1 MLDKMYPFYAAALA
15 IVLAQVL
22 KPVIHWLIT
31 REWKN
36 DLFLAAGSMPSSHVS
51 GVSSLCLAVGI
62 LDGFRSTLFA
72 VTLTFSI
79 IIAFDAANV
88 RYYAGQN
95 IQLTK
100 KLIDDLTE
108 LGQLKPTDPI
118 YQKKMKEVLGH
129 TYFEVL
135 GGIITGLSTS
145 YLYYLFFVRR

>member
-1 MLDKMYPFYAAALA
+1 MLDKMYPFYAAAIA
-15 IVLAQVL
+15 TILAQFL
-22 KPVIHWLIT
+22 KPFVHFRIT
-31 REWKN
+31 REW
-36 DLFLAAGSMPSSHVS
+36 DSSLFFAAGSMPSSHVS
-51 GVSSLCLAVGI
+51 RVSSLCLAVGI

-72 VTLTFSI
+72 VTLTFSC
-79 IIAFDAANV
+79 IIAYDAANV
-88 RYYAGQN
+88 RYYTGQN

-135 GGIITGLSTS
+135 GGAITGLGTS
-145 YLYYLFFVRR
+145 YLYYLFFVGR

>member
-1 MLDKMYPFYAAALA
+1 MIRSK
-15 IVLAQVL
+15 
-22 KPVIHWLIT
+22 
-31 REWKN
+31 
-36 DLFLAAGSMPSSHVS
+36 LAACVKK
-51 GVSSLCLAVGI
+51 
-62 LDGFRSTLFA
+62 R
-72 VTLTFSI
+72 
-79 IIAFDAANV
+79 IATNAKDAANV

-145 YLYYLFFVRR
+145 FLYYLFFVRS